1 MSDVLP
7 GGPEPIPAA
16 PPAKHGWLNFAI
28 DFGPLLIFFAVFKLT
43 SGGDGAFAATTAAI
57 KGTVA
62 FMIAIVAAMI
72 VSKWKLGKISPML
85 WLSGV
90 LVIGFGA
97 LTIWFHDERFIVM
110 KPTIIYA
117 AFAILLLGGYAMGR
131 PMLKYLLQSALDG
144 ITDRGWM
151 LLSRNWGLFFAALGI
166 ANHIMYV
173 MIQRGDFSFDTWLTV
188 KVWGMTALSFLFT
201 LTQVPVM
208 LKNGLAVPDGEAKEA
223 SALRPEAV
231 ISRRSPP
238 CASVR

>member
-1 MSDVLP
+1 MSEPLEQLP
-7 GGPEPIPAA
+7 GGPEAVPA
-16 PPAKHGWLNFAI
+16 PPAAKHGWLNFAI
-28 DFGPLLIFFAVFKLT
+28 DFGPLLVFFLT
-43 SGGDGAFAATTAAI
+43 YRFSSGGEGAFAATTAAI

-62 FMIAIVAAMI
+62 FMVAIVIAMA

-117 AFAILLLGGYAMGR
+117 AFAVLLLGGWWFKR
-131 PMLKYLLQSALDG
+131 PMLKYLLQSALEG
-144 ITDRGWM
+144 VTERGWL

-166 ANHIMYV
+166 ANHIMYL

-188 KVWGMTALSFLFT
+188 KVWGITALSFIFT
-201 LTQVPVM
+201 LTQLPVM
-208 LKNGLAVPDGEAKEA
+208 MKNGLALPEEAATDKQG
-223 SALRPEAV
+223 
-231 ISRRSPP
+231 
-238 CASVR
+238 